1 MNLRFSKDVYIKT
14 TRKSIISGD
23 FIVNLGALNSFSIT
37 STIKI
42 LFQIKHFQNASFSC
56 VTDTPTVTCYLQ
68 NYLQN
73 SRIMVPNHLDSL
85 SL

>member
-42 LFQIKHFQNASFSC
+42 LFQIKSFQNASFGC
-56 VTDTPTVTCYLQ
+56 VTDTPTVTFYFP

-73 SRIMVPNHLDSL
+73 
-85 SL
+85 